1 MQLYLKRFSL
11 CSTKHLGL
19 ILQRTEQ
26 IRVLH
31 HVYLLPLLLLVLLFV
46 CYVLLL
52 QAPLVYFFGHTSPDK
67 QEELYR
73 VSPL

>member
-1 MQLYLKRFSL
+1 MSL
-11 CSTKHLGL
+11 LLEHLGL

-26 IRVLH
+26 LRVLH
-31 HVYLLPLLLLVLLFV
+31 HVYLLLLLLLLFV

-73 VSPL
+73 VSPV